1 MSSVNSFKKGATMKH
16 LSEMSI
22 KLDLSEFDRANNLL
36 KNMYN
41 SIVEYNKEVAK
52 SNRLL
57 EKQEGLRK
65 KLKVYV
71 KNGKTEG
78 LVKEEDNG

>member
-1 MSSVNSFKKGATMKH
+1 MKH

-22 KLDLSEFDRANNLL
+22 KIDLSEFDRANTLL

-41 SIVEYNKEVAK
+41 RIIDYNKEVAK
-52 SNRLL
+52 SNKLL
-57 EKQEGLRK
+57 EKQEALRR

-78 LVKEEDNG
+78 LVKEENNE